1 VSERPSAHF
10 AEYRAGSLLHDHE
23 VEHEVDHEVGGPPS
37 HHDVRFVGGQLIV
50 SSAPLIVV
58 SGPSGVGK
66 STVVAEVLRQRPDVW
81 LSVSVT
87 TRDPRPGETN
97 GVEYY
102 FTSNQEF
109 DDLIATQGLLEWAQ
123 FAGNRYGTPRSAV
136 DERRE
141 RGQPVLLEIE
151 VQGARQVR
159 QAVPD
164 ATLIFIAPPTFEV
177 LESRLVGRGTED
189 GVARAARLQAARSE
203 MAAAQEFDH
212 VIINADVQ
220 DCARALIDSGGLS
233 GAP

>member
-1 VSERPSAHF
+1 M
-10 AEYRAGSLLHDHE
+10 GSK
-23 VEHEVDHEVGGPPS
+23 
-37 HHDVRFVGGQLIV
+37 
-50 SSAPLIVV
+50 APLIVV

-66 STVVAEVLRQRPDVW
+66 STVVAEVLRRRPDVW

-97 GVEYY
+97 GVEY
-102 FTSNQEF
+102 FFASDREF
-109 DDLIATQGLLEWAQ
+109 DQLIATQGLLEWAQ

-136 DERRE
+136 NEHRD

-164 ATLIFIAPPTFEV
+164 ATLIFIAPPTFEE
-177 LESRLVGRGTED
+177 LESRLVDRGTED
-189 GVARAARLQAARSE
+189 RAARAARLQAAQSE

-212 VIINADVQ
+212 IIINADVQ
-220 DCARALIDSGGLS
+220 DCVRALIDSAGLS
-233 GAP
+233 RAS